1 MLKNRANLEIW
12 GIMMMLKQRLLGI
25 ILTLVSAFIVYQTW
39 SEAGRGG
46 SYSLKTAAFAPLG
59 VVGGMFL
66 IFFPQFGG
74 KPETTREKIV
84 VMSVFAVGVIVGL
97 FNWYL
102 IDPQVFGF

>member
-1 MLKNRANLEIW
+1 MEIRR
-12 GIMMMLKQRLLGI
+12 IIMMLKGRITGI
-25 ILTLVSAFIVYQTW
+25 ILALVSAFIVYQTW

-46 SYSLKTAAFAPLG
+46 TYSLKAAAFAPLG
-59 VVGGMFL
+59 VIGGMFL

-84 VMSVFAVGVIVGL
+84 VLSVFAVGVVVGL